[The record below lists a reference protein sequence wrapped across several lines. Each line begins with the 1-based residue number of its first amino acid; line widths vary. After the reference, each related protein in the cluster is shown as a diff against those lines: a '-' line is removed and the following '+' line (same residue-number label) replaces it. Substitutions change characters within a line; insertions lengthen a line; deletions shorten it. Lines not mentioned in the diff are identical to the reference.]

1 MNRTFLPS
9 MADLFDIGEGRMPY
23 LSCLGTGS
31 PTILLEAGDEC
42 ELFQWS
48 RVVGDLI
55 G

>member
-1 MNRTFLPS
+1 MSSTFLLS
-9 MADLFDIGEGRMPY
+9 MADLFDVGGWRMLYP
-23 LSCLGTGS
+23 SCWGTGL